1 MDPYEI
7 LGVSKN
13 ASPEEIKKAYRRL
26 ALETHPDRNKGD
38 KQAEEKFKEIGR
50 AWEIL
55 SDPKKKAEY
64 DNPGAPFGFSFS
76 FGFDSIFNRPPPP
89 PPPRRGTIVGRPVQ
103 LTVDVSVFD
112 ILLQNTLHIK
122 YKKLV
127 PCVSCEGHGADLKQC
142 TKCGGYGLVR
152 EVQERGRQRMI
163 RDYPCDEC
171 GQRGFVQE
179 FACEDC
185 KGTGLT
191 TAEIDFTF
199 ALTSGKSEY
208 VIPDEGNHGPY
219 GGPPGALI
227 LQVNI
232 VYPESQKINEEAKKH
247 IKEAMDII
255 YKKE

>member
-1 MDPYEI
+1 MDPYEV
-7 LGVSKN
+7 LGVSRN
-13 ASPEEIKKAYRRL
+13 ATPEEIKKAYRKL

-38 KQAEEKFKEIGR
+38 KQAEEKFKEVGR

-64 DNPGAPFGFSFS
+64 DNPGMPFGFSFDFS
-76 FGFDSIFNRPPPP
+76 SIFNRPPPP
-89 PPPRRGTIVGRPVQ
+89 PPPRRGTIVGRPIQ
-103 LTVDVSVFD
+103 LSVSVSVFD
-112 ILLQNTLHIK
+112 VLLQNPLHLK

-127 PCVSCEGHGADLKQC
+127 PCVSCEGHGSDLKQC
-142 TKCGGYGLVR
+142 KKCGGYGLVR
-152 EVQERGRQRMI
+152 DVQERGRQRMI

-171 GQRGFVQE
+171 GQRGFIQE

-191 TAEIDFTF
+191 TKDMDFTF
-199 ALTSGKSEY
+199 TLSSGSPQH
-208 VIPDEGNHGPY
+208 ILQGEGNHGPY
-219 GGPPGALI
+219 GGPPGDLI

-232 VYPESQKINEEAKKH
+232 LYPEAQKITEEAKENIRK
-247 IKEAMDII
+247 AVDII